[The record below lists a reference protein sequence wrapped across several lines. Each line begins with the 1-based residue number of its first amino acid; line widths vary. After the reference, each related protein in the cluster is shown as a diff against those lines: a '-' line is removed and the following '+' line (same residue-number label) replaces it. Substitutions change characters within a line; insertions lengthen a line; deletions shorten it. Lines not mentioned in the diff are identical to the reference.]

1 MGSFAR
7 LLRSELRLAISRR
20 RNQAGLL
27 VLAAVPVLMAIAIR
41 INGVRH
47 REGRSD
53 GAGFV
58 DQITANGLFVPFA
71 TLTLELTLFLP
82 LALAMVSGDA
92 IAGEAHQ
99 GTLRYLLT
107 VPVARTRL
115 LAVKYLALVVG
126 AFVAVG
132 VVLLAGLGIGVA
144 LFGAHPM
151 LTLSGTEISVGQGL
165 WRLALSGLY
174 VVAGLCAFAAIGLF
188 LSTLTEQP
196 IAVTV
201 AGLVVTSAM
210 WIVDAIPQLG
220 FLHGW
225 LLVHRWPAF
234 AELMRQPPE
243 TGTIVTG
250 LWVDAAY
257 TVVFLL
263 AAWARFGS
271 KDITS

>member
-47 REGRSD
+47 REGRAD

-165 WRLALSGLY
+165 WRLVLSGLY

-196 IAVTV
+196 IAATISITLLVTL
-201 AGLVVTSAM
+201 A
-210 WIVDAIPQLG
+210 WILDGIPQLDW
-220 FLHGW
+220 LHPY
-225 LLVHRWPAF
+225 LLVDRWTAF
-234 AELMRQPPE
+234 GDVMRQPILTDTMA
-243 TGTIVTG
+243 TGALVA
-250 LWVDAAY
+250 LAY
-257 TVVFLL
+257 IAVFLA
-263 AAWARFGS
+263 AAWARFGG
-271 KDITS
+271 KDITT